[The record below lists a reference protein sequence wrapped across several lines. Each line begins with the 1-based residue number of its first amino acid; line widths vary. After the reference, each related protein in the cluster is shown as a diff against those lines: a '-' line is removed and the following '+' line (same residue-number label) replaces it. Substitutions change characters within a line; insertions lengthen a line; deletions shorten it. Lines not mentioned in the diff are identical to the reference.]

1 MKNVS
6 LYKIPIAYML
16 VYVVF
21 ILSTGIWLF
30 LLSQGLNSSDGVM
43 STIMSIVNSPEP
55 KSVHT
60 FIEVAAPHMFAIG
73 AMVFVVS
80 HFMLFS
86 TKILQ
91 KTSLIV
97 SMLLF
102 IFALLNIFSYSA
114 ITFGFLVS
122 GWIKLLSIS
131 IFILLFLLMLLM
143 VAVSL

>member
-55 KSVHT
+55 KSVHN

-86 TKILQ
+86 TKISQ
-91 KTSLIV
+91 KTSL
-97 SMLLF
+97 LLIYLT
-102 IFALLNIFSYSA
+102 IFMQYCTALTTGKNTKSFSKLTS
-114 ITFGFLVS
+114 LVFHTLIILIPS
-122 GWIKLLSIS
+122 GNW
-131 IFILLFLLMLLM
+131 
-143 VAVSL
+143 

>member
-55 KSVHT
+55 KSVHN

-143 VAVSL
+143 VAISL